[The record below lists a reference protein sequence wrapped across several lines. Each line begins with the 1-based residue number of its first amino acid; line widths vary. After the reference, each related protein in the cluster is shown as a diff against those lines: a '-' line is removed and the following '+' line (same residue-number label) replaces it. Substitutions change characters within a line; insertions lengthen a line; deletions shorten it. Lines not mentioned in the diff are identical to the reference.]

1 MSSLT
6 LSFVLISIPDD
17 EIDSV
22 VFVSSRSG
30 SVSSVTGVS
39 IEKFYLIILNKIFLF
54 MENVSGF
61 FFNKISDKMIIGI
74 FHTLFCAIGYY

>member
-17 EIDSV
+17 EEDSV

-30 SVSSVTGVS
+30 SVSSVTVVS
-39 IEKFYLIILNKIFLF
+39 IEKFDLIILNKIFLF
-54 MENVSGF
+54 MEYVSGF
-61 FFNKISDKMIIGI
+61 FFN
-74 FHTLFCAIGYY
+74 